1 MNRYYDPSSGSFF
14 SVDPDVMETGQAY
27 SYAGDDPVD
36 GVDPTGDG
44 PISGVGQSNV
54 ATTSLGRAQ
63 VLSEAR
69 ASAASQQCA
78 QAQFLAYVSSEGEF
92 LHSEYQAEQWA
103 VSNDAPGAIQL
114 AEKYG
119 NDAGVFATNVSSY
132 VNNVGNAATATYGL
146 YTAVGDQVAA
156 TSTLEPAYSALASV
170 GNSFEGV
177 VNEDSDAALEAVQV
191 AEAAVVASDIGL
203 TYAGIDWFVALIG
216 LFS

>member
-1 MNRYYDPSSGSFF
+1 M
-14 SVDPDVMETGQAY
+14 
-27 SYAGDDPVD
+27 D

-44 PISGVGQSNV
+44 PISGVGQSNA

-103 VSNDAPGAIQL
+103 ISNDAPGAIQL

-119 NDAGVFATNVSSY
+119 NDAGVFATNVSSSSITL
-132 VNNVGNAATATYGL
+132 GMRPPQRTA
-146 YTAVGDQVAA
+146 
-156 TSTLEPAYSALASV
+156 STLPLEIRSRQHRPWSPHILPLLRLEIALK
-170 GNSFEGV
+170 E
-177 VNEDSDAALEAVQV
+177 L
-191 AEAAVVASDIGL
+191 
-203 TYAGIDWFVALIG
+203 
-216 LFS
+216 